1 MTEEDPNETTDEPTE
16 AKDTVSDPDGAPD
29 PILELDEVFVAL
41 GHPRR
46 RYLLYALVNGSTEAP
61 LSDLAVTSLAGLS
74 SSHAAMSAAKS
85 HSGAWELDKPV
96 SEVTAGEQRDVHIS
110 LYHSH
115 IPQLASLG
123 IVDYQEAENVIVR
136 AVNTAQVQAVLDGAG
151 AELDSRQESHARDTD
166 DRKSE

>member
-61 LSDLAVTSLAGLS
+61 LSDLAADI
-74 SSHAAMSAAKS
+74 A
-85 HSGAWELDKPV
+85 AWELDKPA
-96 SEVTAGEQRDVHIS
+96 SEVTAAEQRDVHIS

-115 IPQLASLG
+115 VPRLASLG
-123 IVDYQEAENVIVR
+123 IVDYHEAENVIVR
-136 AVNTAQVQAVLDGAG
+136 AVNTAQVQAVLEGAG
-151 AELDSRQESHARDTD
+151 AELDSRQESHARDT
-166 DRKSE
+166 R

>member
-61 LSDLAVTSLAGLS
+61 LSDLAADI
-74 SSHAAMSAAKS
+74 A
-85 HSGAWELDKPV
+85 AWELDKPA
-96 SEVTAGEQRDVHIS
+96 SEITAAEQRDVHIS

-115 IPQLASLG
+115 IPRLASLG
-123 IVDYQEAENVIVR
+123 IVDYHEAENVIVR
-136 AVNTAQVQAVLDGAG
+136 AVNTAQVQAVLEGAG
-151 AELDSRQESHARDTD
+151 AELDSRQESHARDT
-166 DRKSE
+166 R

>member
-61 LSDLAVTSLAGLS
+61 LSDLAADI
-74 SSHAAMSAAKS
+74 A
-85 HSGAWELDKPV
+85 AWELDKPA
-96 SEVTAGEQRDVHIS
+96 SEVTAAEQRDVHIS

-115 IPQLASLG
+115 IPRLASLG
-123 IVDYQEAENVIVR
+123 IVDYHEAENVIVR
-136 AVNTAQVQAVLDGAG
+136 AVNTAQVQAVLEGAG
-151 AELDSRQESHARDTD
+151 AELDSRQESHARDT
-166 DRKSE
+166 R

>member
-16 AKDTVSDPDGAPD
+16 AKDTVGDPDGTPD

-61 LSDLAVTSLAGLS
+61 LSDLAANI
-74 SSHAAMSAAKS
+74 A
-85 HSGAWELDKPV
+85 AWELDKPA
-96 SEVTAGEQRDVHIS
+96 SEVTAAEQRDVHIS

-115 IPQLASLG
+115 VPRLASLG
-123 IVDYQEAENVIVR
+123 IVDYHEAENVIVR
-136 AVNTAQVQAVLDGAG
+136 AVNTAQVQAVLEGAG
-151 AELDSRQESHARDTD
+151 AELDSRQESHARDT
-166 DRKSE
+166 R

>member
-1 MTEEDPNETTDEPTE
+1 MSEENRDETTGKATETECTVDNPNRDPN
-16 AKDTVSDPDGAPD
+16 

-46 RYLLYALVNGSTEAP
+46 RYLLYTLVNGSAEAP
-61 LSDLAVTSLAGLS
+61 LSDLAAGI
-74 SSHAAMSAAKS
+74 A
-85 HSGAWELDKPV
+85 AWELDKPV

>member
-16 AKDTVSDPDGAPD
+16 AKDTVSDPDETPD

-61 LSDLAVTSLAGLS
+61 LSDLAADI
-74 SSHAAMSAAKS
+74 A
-85 HSGAWELDKPV
+85 AWELDKPA
-96 SEVTAGEQRDVHIS
+96 SEVTAAEQRDVHIS

-115 IPQLASLG
+115 VPRLASLG
-123 IVDYQEAENVIVR
+123 IVDYHEAENVIVR
-136 AVNTAQVQAVLDGAG
+136 AVNTAQVQAVLEGAG
-151 AELDSRQESHARDTD
+151 AELDSRQESHARDT
-166 DRKSE
+166 R

>member
-41 GHPRR
+41 DHPRR

-61 LSDLAVTSLAGLS
+61 LSDLAANI
-74 SSHAAMSAAKS
+74 A
-85 HSGAWELDKPV
+85 AWELDKPA
-96 SEVTAGEQRDVHIS
+96 SEVTAAEQRDIHIS

-115 IPQLASLG
+115 VPRLASLG
-123 IVDYQEAENVIVR
+123 IVDYHEAGNVIVR
-136 AVNTAQVQAVLDGAG
+136 AVNTAQVQAVLEGAG
-151 AELDSRQESHARDTD
+151 AELDSRQESHARDT
-166 DRKSE
+166 R